1 MGQTERENVIV
12 SHFAWGALFAFVLAM
27 LFVDIF
33 TNRGKEEITL
43 KTAGIW
49 STIWILCGI
58 AVGGVIWAH
67 WGSEYGLQYF
77 SGYVIEKSLAVDNV
91 FVWALLFAAFSIPRK
106 MQRTILLYGVIG
118 ALVMRALLILG
129 GSYLI
134 KEFDW
139 ILYIFGVFLIY
150 TGVKM
155 FLQRDEHFD
164 IESSRFYKFLTK
176 RFKIT
181 TQFDGEKFFTKVDGV
196 KYMTPLFLVLLL
208 VEFMDLVF
216 AVDSIPAIFAVTE
229 EPFIVFASNA
239 LAILGLR
246 ALYFLISDLI
256 TKFKYL
262 NEGLS
267 VILSWVGVK
276 MIVSHAFFKIPT
288 IVSLSVIIVIIAISV
303 IASVRSN
310 NAQEH

>member
-1 MGQTERENVIV
+1 MCQTERENVIV
-12 SHFAWGALFAFVLAM
+12 SHFAWGALFVFVLAM

-33 TNRGKEEITL
+33 TNRGKGEVTL

-49 STIWILCGI
+49 STIWILCGV
-58 AVGGVIWAH
+58 AVGGVIWMR

-77 SGYVIEKSLAVDNV
+77 SGYVIEKSLAIDNV
-91 FVWALLFAAFSIPRK
+91 FVWALLFASFGIPRK
-106 MQRTILLYGVIG
+106 YQRTILLYGVIG
-118 ALVMRALLILG
+118 ALVMRALLIWG
-129 GSYLI
+129 GSVLI

-139 ILYIFGVFLIY
+139 VLYIFGVFLIY
-150 TGVKM
+150 TGIKM
-155 FLQRDEHFD
+155 YVQRDKHFD
-164 IESSRFYKFLTK
+164 IETSRFYKLLK
-176 RFKIT
+176 RRFKIT
-181 TQFDGEKFFTKVDGV
+181 SDFDGEKFFTKINGV
-196 KYMTPLFLVLLL
+196 RHMTPLFLVLLL

-256 TKFKYL
+256 AKFKYL
-262 NEGLS
+262 NVGLS

-288 IVSLSVIIVIIAISV
+288 TVSLAVIIVVISVSV
-303 IASVRSN
+303 IASVRSDD
-310 NAQEH
+310 AKEH